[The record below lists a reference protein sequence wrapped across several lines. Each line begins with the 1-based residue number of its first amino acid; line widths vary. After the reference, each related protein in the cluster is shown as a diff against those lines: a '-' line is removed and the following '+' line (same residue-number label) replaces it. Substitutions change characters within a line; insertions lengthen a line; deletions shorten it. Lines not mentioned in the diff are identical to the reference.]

1 MKKTFVL
8 TLTLCC
14 ALMFGAHVQFGKIKG
29 LLKKDKSADTKS
41 ADKNDAG
48 GKAVA
53 DGGDAAETSTAGLT
67 ANPKAWTANFD
78 KSIDWFKLNPTGK
91 LIVGA
96 SDGLYGIDAATGKTA
111 WKHNDFKTSLKTTST
126 PFPTRRTLP

>member
-8 TLTLCC
+8 TLTLSC
-14 ALMFGAHVQFGKIKG
+14 ALMFGALAQFGKIKG

-53 DGGDAAETSTAGLT
+53 DGEDATETSTAGHT
-67 ANPKAWTANFD
+67 TNPKAWTAKFD
-78 KSIDWFKLNPTGK
+78 KSNDWIKLNPTNK
-91 LIVGA
+91 KKEST
-96 SDGLYGIDAATGKTA
+96 SDGLYGIDAATGK
-111 WKHNDFKTSLKTTST
+111 
-126 PFPTRRTLP
+126 